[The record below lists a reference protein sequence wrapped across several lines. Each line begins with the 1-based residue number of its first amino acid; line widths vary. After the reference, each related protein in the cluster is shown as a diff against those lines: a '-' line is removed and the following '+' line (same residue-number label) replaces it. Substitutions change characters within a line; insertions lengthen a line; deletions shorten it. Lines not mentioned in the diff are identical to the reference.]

1 MNDKEKDYKIRIR
14 VCEPRID
21 TGSTYISPR
30 SPLSFNIDYSFFIRY
45 LNLHYLSDI
54 FFQSIEKDPSQERI
68 NENEIIISLKI
79 KFF

>member
-14 VCEPRID
+14 VCEPRIE

-45 LNLHYLSDI
+45 LNLHYLFHVI
-54 FFQSIEKDPSQERI
+54 FRIYSSNPSRKI
-68 NENEIIISLKI
+68 LPKNE
-79 KFF
+79 